1 MSLTSYAAPRS
12 LGEALRALG
21 ELGDAVTVV
30 AGGQD
35 VVPLMNQ
42 GRLAPSHLLDISRLA
57 PLASVTST
65 GARGGTLRIG
75 SLVTHAALAR
85 DPAVREAAPLL
96 AEAAERIGGGL
107 QVRNRGTIGGAAA
120 AANPAYDLPACLA
133 ALDAVCILGSL
144 RETRRV
150 PARSFFL
157 GAGRT
162 ARRANELLLGFD
174 IPRMPPRAGWAYA
187 KLKFSEGGYTIAGAA
202 CLLTRAADGRCER
215 VSVVLS
221 GVTESPLPLPTI
233 AERLAGQALT
243 THLIEAAA
251 GAASAAV
258 ERPIKDAM
266 AGGEYRRAMA
276 GVMVVEALAQ
286 AARRARGG
294 EGA

>member
-1 MSLTSYAAPRS
+1 MSRTSYGAPRS
-12 LGEALRALG
+12 LDEALRALG
-21 ELGDAVTVV
+21 ELGDAATVV

-57 PLASVTST
+57 PLAAVTP
-65 GARGGTLRIG
+65 AGGRAGSLRIG

-85 DPAVREAAPLL
+85 DPAIRDAAPLL
-96 AEAAERIGGGL
+96 AEAAEQIGGGL

-120 AANPAYDLPACLA
+120 AANPAYDLPACLV

-150 PARSFFL
+150 PAASFFL

-174 IPRMPPRAGWAYA
+174 VPPVPPRAGWSYA
-187 KLKFSEGGYTIAGAA
+187 KLKFAEGGYTVAAAA
-202 CLLTRAADGRCER
+202 CLLTLAPDGRCER

-221 GVTESPLPLPTI
+221 GVTESPLPLP
-233 AERLAGQALT
+233 AASDRLAGTAVT
-243 THLIEAAA
+243 REAAEAA
-251 GAASAAV
+251 GEAASASV
-258 ERPIKDAM
+258 ERPIADVM
-266 AGGEYRRAMA
+266 AGGDYRRAMA
-276 GVMVVEALAQ
+276 GVMVADALAR
-286 AARRARGG
+286 AARRARGV
-294 EGA
+294 AS